1 MHFIF
6 GVGSLTD
13 LLFLTDFS
21 VAFLL
26 FPRQAVVP
34 SADTDASLLFSS
46 VCPSYWCLR
55 LASTFRSLGL
65 LVLSMF
71 LMEVS
76 NFAINP

>member
-26 FPRQAVVP
+26 FPRQAVMP

-46 VCPSYWCLR
+46 VCPSYLR

-65 LVLSMF
+65 LILSMF
-71 LMEVS
+71 SMEVS